1 MSDNYYTDRLKGRN
15 NCTISGEVTHS
26 SVTADNPFL
35 LMGSHSGATAFN
47 PSTKLD
53 TIPIRIVDGGAWKYL
68 TDGGSLASYHSGSG
82 YGQLDIEK
90 GFFQAYALRLY
101 GEDAELALKK
111 VVPKAW
117 SIPETRAA
125 IKYMQRNKEK
135 LEQVKKDII
144 EVEKASLIEQDQDT
158 IMLMYKKL
166 IEKAQK
172 EGKYEVVTRILREI
186 RQMKAIENEQM
197 KFEVIIKVKKPGED

>member
-1 MSDNYYTDRLKGRN
+1 MSKDIDFENEITSEMYEALV
-15 NCTISGEVTHS
+15 E
-26 SVTADNPFL
+26 
-35 LMGSHSGATAFN
+35 
-47 PSTKLD
+47 
-53 TIPIRIVDGGAWKYL
+53 
-68 TDGGSLASYHSGSG
+68 AS
-82 YGQLDIEK
+82 
-90 GFFQAYALRLY
+90 LY

-111 VVPKAW
+111 IVPKTW
-117 SIPETRAA
+117 SIPDTRAA

-144 EVEKASLIEQDQDT
+144 NVEKASLIEQDQDT

-197 KFEVIIKVKKPGED
+197 KFEVIITVKKPEEEKQ

>member
-1 MSDNYYTDRLKGRN
+1 MSKENIDFESNITEEMYETLV
-15 NCTISGEVTHS
+15 E
-26 SVTADNPFL
+26 
-35 LMGSHSGATAFN
+35 
-47 PSTKLD
+47 
-53 TIPIRIVDGGAWKYL
+53 
-68 TDGGSLASYHSGSG
+68 AS
-82 YGQLDIEK
+82 
-90 GFFQAYALRLY
+90 LY

-135 LEQVKKDII
+135 LEQVKRDII